1 MVEHALLS
9 ASGSDRWLSCPPSA
23 RLEESIEERA
33 SEYAKEGTFA
43 HALAELKLAHYLVNL
58 TNLKYNTELKK
69 LKQDSFYSRGLEDDV
84 QIYVDFAV
92 EKINEA
98 KARTKDAVVLLE
110 AKLDYS
116 SWVPEGFGTGDL
128 VLITD
133 GILEIVDL
141 KFGRGVKVSA
151 IDNSQ
156 MRLYALGAINQFGY
170 LYDIE
175 TVRMTIHQPRLD
187 SVSTDEM
194 PVDELT
200 NWGEATIKPIAA
212 LAFKGEGAFQPGEHC
227 RFCKVKATCRARAD
241 ENLKLAEHDF
251 KKPPLLTD
259 DEIVEILAAADE
271 LQSWISDVQAYALD
285 QAVNHG
291 REWPGFKLIEG
302 RSYRRYADEAEVAEV
317 LVAAGFDE
325 EEIYTKSLL
334 GITAMEKL
342 VGKKQFNEILGTL
355 IIKPPGKPRL
365 APESDNRPA
374 IKSTAEIDFK
384 EEL

>member
-1 MVEHALLS
+1 MAEHALLS
-9 ASGSDRWLSCPPSA
+9 ASDSDRWLSCPPSA
-23 RLEESIEERA
+23 RLGESIEERA

-43 HALAELKLAHYLVNL
+43 HALAELKLANYLGDL
-58 TNLKYNTELKK
+58 TGLKYNTELKK
-69 LKQDSFYSRGLEDDV
+69 LKQDILYSRELEEDV
-84 QIYVDFAV
+84 QTYVDFAI

-141 KFGRGVKVSA
+141 KFGRGVSVSA
-151 IDNSQ
+151 TDNSQ
-156 MRLYALGAINQFGY
+156 MRLYALGAINRFDY

-187 SVSTDEM
+187 SISTDEM
-194 PVDELT
+194 TVDELT
-200 NWGEATIKPIAA
+200 SWGEATVKPIADI
-212 LAFKGEGAFQPGEHC
+212 AFKGEGAFQPGEHC

-259 DEIVEILAAADE
+259 DEIAEILAAADE

-302 RSYRRYADEAEVAEV
+302 RSYRRYADEAEAAKV
-317 LVAAGFDE
+317 LTAAGFDE
-325 EEIYTKSLL
+325 EDIYTKSLL
-334 GITAMEKL
+334 GIAAMERL
-342 VGKKQFNEILGTL
+342 VGKKKFNEILGAL
-355 IIKPPGKPRL
+355 VIKPPGKPRL
-365 APESDNRPA
+365 APESDKRPA
-374 IKSTAEIDFK
+374 VKSTAQIDFK